1 MTPSVPV
8 TIVGGG
14 EGGDLEAA
22 KQGFSD
28 KPGSEFMA
36 LGVFL
41 MCSASLTL
49 LLYQSTSRSTHA
61 DSFHCILCPVFHTC
75 VAMALFGSAFNT
87 AFLCSSILSLSPRG
101 RTSAPFVEYPSCD
114 GVWVAICLEYS
125 RQVVQFLCEAI
136 SCAKPFC
143 P

>member
-1 MTPSVPV
+1 MPSVPV

-14 EGGDLEAA
+14 GKGGDLEATQ
-22 KQGFSD
+22 QGFSD

-49 LLYQSTSRSTHA
+49 YQSTSRSTHA

-75 VAMALFGSAFNT
+75 RNGIVRVSFQYGFLVLFNT
-87 AFLCSSILSLSPRG
+87 GPHLCS
-101 RTSAPFVEYPSCD
+101 
-114 GVWVAICLEYS
+114 CLFDVY
-125 RQVVQFLCEAI
+125 
-136 SCAKPFC
+136 
-143 P
+143 